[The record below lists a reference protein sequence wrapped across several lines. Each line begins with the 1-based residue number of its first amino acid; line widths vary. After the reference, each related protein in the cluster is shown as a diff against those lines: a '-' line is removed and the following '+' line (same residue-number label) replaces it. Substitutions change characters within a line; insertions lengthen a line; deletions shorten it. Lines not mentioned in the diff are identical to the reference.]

1 VAGGVQQY
9 IPVVGEPVAFAIGL
23 VVLVLVAFTG
33 ALADSVVT
41 VTHEGGHM
49 VTLLL
54 TGRGVAGFTLDE
66 KEDRVDGGT
75 SPVEKNGWISNVIVG
90 FSGYPA
96 PSVAGL
102 GGAYVIADGNS
113 WGVVWIGIVLL
124 AAALLV
130 ARNSTALVITGVAL
144 AGLIW
149 AATAGTPKVQAAV
162 AVGLV
167 WLLLIGGLR
176 RIIMDGSHAADAGLL
191 ASWTWIPRFVWA
203 GIWLVIGVAS
213 LWVGGRLLL
222 GYDGPGAVG

>member
-1 VAGGVQQY
+1 VAGGIQQY
-9 IPVVGEPVAFAIGL
+9 IPVVGEPVAFGIGF
-23 VVLVLVAFTG
+23 VVLVLVAFAAG
-33 ALADSVVT
+33 LADSVVT

-49 VTLLL
+49 LTLLL
-54 TGRGVAGFTLDE
+54 TGRGVAGFTLEE

-75 SPVEKNGWISNVIVG
+75 SPVVRDGWISNVIVG

-96 PSVAGL
+96 PSLAGL

-113 WGVVWIGIVLL
+113 WGVLWIGIVLL

-130 ARNSTALVITGVAL
+130 ARNTSALVITGAAL

-149 AATAGTPKVQAAV
+149 AAVVGSPTVQAAV

-176 RIIMDGSHAADAGLL
+176 RIVLDGSRAHDAGLL
-191 ASWTWIPRFVWA
+191 AGWTWIPRFAWA
-203 GIWLVIGVAS
+203 GIWLAIGIVS
-213 LWVGGRLLL
+213 LWVGGRVLL
-222 GYDGPGAVG
+222 GYEPGAVG